1 MKHLLRTKPQGEAR
15 AIAGITRS
23 GHQAWTPTEER
34 TLRAHRYSKKKR
46 TVKYPLA
53 PRYVVTDAANPHALI
68 HAIDEVS
75 GVVGLLKPR
84 DVDRLHAMEAREA
97 ETVISKALKIG
108 QPVEVVSG
116 PLSGWRSTL
125 DGIDGSTARIT
136 VDLLGKATPVTMPLE
151 YLDPV

>member
-1 MKHLLRTKPQGEAR
+1 MRYLLRTKPQGEAK

-34 TLRAHRYSKKKR
+34 VLRASRHSKRKR
-46 TVKYPLA
+46 VVRYPLA
-53 PRYVVTDAANPHALI
+53 PRYVVTDATDPHGLI

-84 DVDRLHAMEAREA
+84 DVDRLQAMEAREA
-97 ETVISKALKIG
+97 ETIISKTLKIG
-108 QPVEVVSG
+108 QPVEVVTG
-116 PLSGWRSTL
+116 PLSGWRSII
-125 DGIDGSTARIT
+125 DGIDGSTAKIT